1 MLFTSTVFLFIFLP
15 SVLLVNFL
23 LPKDYRN
30 IFLLISSLFFYAW
43 GEVYYAVILLF
54 SITFNF
60 LLTRALAQSSPGAK
74 KRALLIFTV
83 IVNLALLAWFKYTDL
98 ILDTINGVLT
108 AVNIPT
114 IKGVAP
120 LHLPLGISFFT
131 FQALSYVMDVYKGN
145 VPVQKRFV
153 NVALYISLFPQLILG
168 PIIRYR
174 DMARE
179 IIDRKVNS
187 ESFAY
192 GIRRFIIGMGKK
204 IILANPLGE
213 VADVIFTSS
222 PFDLTAPVAWLGI
235 VCYTLQI
242 YFDFSGYSDMAIGL
256 GRMLGFTFLENF
268 NYPYISQSIREFW
281 RRWHISL
288 STWSRD
294 YLYIPLGG
302 SRYSLLRTQL
312 NIWIVFFLYGLW
324 HGAGWNFILWGAVH
338 GLFLSLERMGL
349 DRVLQHFWRP
359 LRHLYLVLVVMSAF
373 VFFRTETLSGALSYL
388 SAMLGLA
395 GGDPDNAA
403 ILRVF
408 TNEKQILLVI
418 GIAATLPW
426 RSISAVIRERL
437 LSLFP
442 DFASGLQKSESWLT
456 VSVRTVHL
464 VLLSL
469 LFYISLVYIAPGNNN
484 NPFIYFRF

>member
-15 SVLLVNFL
+15 LVLLVNFL
-23 LPKDYRN
+23 LAKKFRN
-30 IFLLISSLFFYAW
+30 VFLLISSLFFYAW

-60 LLTRALAQSSPGAK
+60 LLTRALAQASPGAK
-74 KRALLIFTV
+74 KRTLLIFTV
-83 IVNLALLAWFKYTDL
+83 VVNLAILAWFKYADF
-98 ILDTINGVLT
+98 IVDSINAVLT
-108 AVNIPT
+108 LVNIPS
-114 IKGVAP
+114 IKGMTP
-120 LHLPLGISFFT
+120 IHLPLGISFFT
-131 FQALSYVMDVYKGN
+131 FQAISYVVDVYKGK

-153 NVALYISLFPQLILG
+153 NLALYISLFPQLIMG

-174 DMARE
+174 DMAGE
-179 IIDRKVNS
+179 IIDRTVDS
-187 ESFAY
+187 ENFAY

-213 VADVIFTSS
+213 VADVIFASS
-222 PFDLTAPVAWLGI
+222 SFDLTAPVAWLGI

-256 GRMLGFTFLENF
+256 GRMLGFKFLENF

-288 STWSRD
+288 SLWSRD

-302 SRYSLLRTQL
+302 DRCSLLRTQF
-312 NIWIVFFLYGLW
+312 NIWIVFLLYGLW
-324 HGAGWNFILWGAVH
+324 HGSGWNFILWSAVH
-338 GLFLSLERMGL
+338 GLFLSLERMGF
-349 DRVLQHFWRP
+349 DRVLQHLWRP
-359 LRHLYLVLVVMSAF
+359 FRHLYLALIVMSAF
-373 VFFRTETLSGALSYL
+373 VFFRTETIPGALSYF

-395 GGDPDNAA
+395 GEDPGNAV
-403 ILRVF
+403 ISRVF

-426 RSISAVIRERL
+426 RSIFAVSKERFCSA
-437 LSLFP
+437 FP
-442 DFASGLQKSESWLT
+442 DVASGLRKFESWLT
-456 VSVRTVHL
+456 ISVRTAYL
-464 VLLSL
+464 VSL
-469 LFYISLVYIAPGNNN
+469 IVVFLAGLMYIAAGNNS
-484 NPFIYFRF
+484 PFIYFRF

>member
-23 LPKDYRN
+23 LPKDLRN
-30 IFLLISSLFFYAW
+30 VFLLISSLFFYAW

-60 LLTRALAQSSPGAK
+60 LLARALAQSSPGAK

-83 IVNLALLAWFKYTDL
+83 VVNLAILAWFKYADF
-98 ILDTINGVLT
+98 IVDNINAVL
-108 AVNIPT
+108 AVVNVPT
-114 IKGVAP
+114 IKGVAS

-131 FQALSYVMDVYKGN
+131 FQALSYVMDVYKGK

-153 NVALYISLFPQLILG
+153 NLALYISLFPQLILG

-174 DMARE
+174 DMAGE
-179 IIDRKVNS
+179 IIDRTVNS
-187 ESFAY
+187 ENFAY

-204 IILANPLGE
+204 IILANSLGE

-222 PFDLTAPVAWLGI
+222 PLDLTAPVAWLGI

-256 GRMLGFTFLENF
+256 GRMLGFKFLENF

-302 SRYSLLRTQL
+302 NRYSLLRTQL

-324 HGAGWNFILWGAVH
+324 HGTGWNFILWGAVH

-373 VFFRTETLSGALSYL
+373 VLFRTETISEALSYF

-395 GGDPDNAA
+395 GGNPCSAV
-403 ILRVF
+403 ISRVF

-426 RSISAVIRERL
+426 RSISSVTKERL
-437 LSLFP
+437 HSAFP

-456 VSVRTVHL
+456 VSVRTAHL
-464 VLLSL
+464 VLLFL
-469 LFYISLVYIAPGNNN
+469 LFFTCLAYIAPGNNN
-484 NPFIYFRF
+484 SAFIYFRF